1 MGILTSYGS
10 YNKVEK
16 PIIMDNM
23 IIILSNSTASFVSGF
38 AVWSVVG
45 FLENRNSL
53 AKSKTSSVGLA
64 FIAYPTAVDMMK
76 WSNFWAFLLG
86 MVLFL
91 LGIDS
96 AFAMVEAT
104 STVVADLKTLNN
116 VPKAFIAFGLNLVGF
131 IISIPFCTNWGFVLF
146 DVIDHYLCTY
156 LLFLVGLFQCFGC
169 AWSFDVE
176 KTMTFSEGHKKSLQY
191 LTFSFWMYLL
201 IVGIV
206 FVLTELI
213 WVGIIVFIVG
223 LFAFI
228 LIPSFM
234 ISKLSFQQWYA
245 EVALCGV
252 RRIGYSMSKMGREGN
267 VVQWWEGPFV

>member
-10 YNKVEK
+10 YNPVKK

-23 IIILSNSTASFVSGF
+23 IIILSNSTVSFVSGF

-45 FLENRNSL
+45 FLESKNSL
-53 AKSKTSSVGLA
+53 AKSKTSSAGLA

-104 STVVADLKTLNN
+104 STVVADLKTLQN
-116 VPKAFIAFGLNLVGF
+116 VPKAFIAFCLNLLGF

-156 LLFLVGLFQCFGC
+156 LLFLVGLF
-169 AWSFDVE
+169 
-176 KTMTFSEGHKKSLQY
+176 
-191 LTFSFWMYLL
+191 
-201 IVGIV
+201 
-206 FVLTELI
+206 
-213 WVGIIVFIVG
+213 
-223 LFAFI
+223 
-228 LIPSFM
+228 
-234 ISKLSFQQWYA
+234 
-245 EVALCGV
+245 
-252 RRIGYSMSKMGREGN
+252 
-267 VVQWWEGPFV
+267 

>member
-23 IIILSNSTASFVSGF
+23 IIILSNSTVSFVSGF

-45 FLENRNSL
+45 FLEARNSL
-53 AKSKTSSVGLA
+53 AKSKTSSAGLA

-104 STVVADLKTLNN
+104 STVVADLKTL
-116 VPKAFIAFGLNLVGF
+116 
-131 IISIPFCTNWGFVLF
+131 
-146 DVIDHYLCTY
+146 
-156 LLFLVGLFQCFGC
+156 
-169 AWSFDVE
+169 
-176 KTMTFSEGHKKSLQY
+176 
-191 LTFSFWMYLL
+191 
-201 IVGIV
+201 
-206 FVLTELI
+206 
-213 WVGIIVFIVG
+213 
-223 LFAFI
+223 
-228 LIPSFM
+228 
-234 ISKLSFQQWYA
+234 
-245 EVALCGV
+245 
-252 RRIGYSMSKMGREGN
+252 
-267 VVQWWEGPFV
+267 